1 MVSKGS
7 IRVFKVFPNGRE
19 LLLYH
24 VTPGEICVVSAA
36 CLFSGLPY
44 TARAAAQGEVEL
56 RMIPSETFN
65 RMMDGAAYRG
75 FVVGQFA
82 QRLSDLMAL
91 VDAIVT
97 HRLDQRL
104 AARLLAHRLET
115 GDSFAVTHQQLADEL
130 GTIRE
135 VVTRVL
141 KHFSDEGW
149 IMIERG
155 AIRIRDAAGLA
166 QLATATG

>member
-1 MVSKGS
+1 
-7 IRVFKVFPNGRE
+7 
-19 LLLYH
+19 
-24 VTPGEICVVSAA
+24 
-36 CLFSGLPY
+36 
-44 TARAAAQGEVEL
+44 
-56 RMIPSETFN
+56 
-65 RMMDGAAYRG
+65 
-75 FVVGQFA
+75 
-82 QRLSDLMAL
+82 MAL